1 MIVCKRKFKPSF
13 ALCPLSH
20 FLTVHHHTI
29 AYVSLPFYSSPTPHF
44 LADTLLMKYI
54 NHSVW
59 SDLFDASK
67 SFSKRSSGIIMRK
80 GGEYVYTLVPTTN
93 SLIPLSPSHNP
104 ESTQNL
110 YPQIRITD
118 TPRNSSP
125 ISFIERFIVRC
136 EKMIFIVRMIVNVR
150 TLWLSLIQ
158 LRLWYFVATFSAVY
172 NRRISNLHDPSGATR
187 YVFRYFFFIA
197 KEKMIHQGKL
207 ESAQANVGQTRL
219 FASDVRV
226 AENNSQ
232 LLRIPVLFI
241 IACNWIKFGK

>member
-1 MIVCKRKFKPSF
+1 MPRSLFLNVHQ
-13 ALCPLSH
+13 ALLCEKEGNMFIHLFRLLTHLSLYH
-20 FLTVHHHTI
+20 PPTI
-29 AYVSLPFYSSPTPHF
+29 QSPP
-44 LADTLLMKYI
+44 
-54 NHSVW
+54 
-59 SDLFDASK
+59 
-67 SFSKRSSGIIMRK
+67 R
-80 GGEYVYTLVPTTN
+80 
-93 SLIPLSPSHNP
+93 
-104 ESTQNL
+104 NL

-158 LRLWYFVATFSAVY
+158 LRLRCFVATFSAVY

-207 ESAQANVGQTRL
+207 ESAQANVGQTRP

-241 IACNWIKFGK
+241 VACNWIKFGKQTTIKLLVVFSL